1 MTKFK
6 KIALSVGSAVSAMQ
20 LAAMNAY
27 AITPIQTGTG
37 WFTDIGVLINSVLR
51 VVMVIAALLVFMY
64 LILGGIEWITSGGDK
79 GKTEKA
85 REKITAAIVGLIVL
99 AAAYAILTL
108 VLKFLGFNSLDQVI
122 QEGING

>member
-27 AITPIQTGTG
+27 AVAPIQPSTG